1 MKEYKYLS
9 FVELKPKPKTKVFE
23 VRSKSSNG
31 LLGFVQWYAQWR
43 KYCFLT
49 ASGTV
54 WGTVFDVDCLGDIQD
69 FIDGLMAERKGKSK

>member
-1 MKEYKYLS
+1 MEYKYLS
-9 FVELKPKPKTKVFE
+9 FVELEPKPKTKVFE
-23 VRSKSSNG
+23 VRSKSSNC

-54 WGTVFDVDCLGDIQD
+54 YGTVFDADCLRDIQD
-69 FIDGLMAERKGKSK
+69 FINRLMLERKKK